1 MAYQFESGN
10 WEHISKVKSNQF
22 ICWNCNHKIA
32 SENAYWSSYGYDK
45 KVQSLI
51 FICPNCNAPII
62 IDDER
67 KQVLLPLP
75 GKEIKKLPKNIKNVY
90 DEVRKCMQS
99 NSFTGAVM
107 LMRKIIM
114 NIAVHEGADK
124 NKSFAEYIDYL
135 CDNGIVHKKS
145 KNKADSVRELGNNAN
160 HEIENRTQEEAQNCF
175 EFIELLLM
183 ANYEFADVEEENGN
197 KS

>member
-1 MAYQFESGN
+1 MTYNFGDSPWRNEESL
-10 WEHISKVKSNQF
+10 ISLSF
-22 ICWNCNHKIA
+22 ICWNCNNQVASDRGYKTHNDNLRKKIYLCPHCHA
-32 SENAYWSSYGYDK
+32 PNVYDSNGK
-45 KVQSLI
+45 AILS
-51 FICPNCNAPII
+51 F
-62 IDDER
+62 
-67 KQVLLPLP
+67 LP
-75 GKEIKKLPKNIKNVY
+75 GKEIKKLPENIKNIY

-114 NIAVHEGADK
+114 NIAVHEGAEK

-145 KNKADSVRELGNNAN
+145 KKKADSVRKLGNDAN

-183 ANYEFADVEEENGN
+183 ANYEFADDSGSNGDKN
-197 KS
+197 A

>member
-1 MAYQFESGN
+1 MTDIYKFGDSAWRNEEFLPSR
-10 WEHISKVKSNQF
+10 SF
-22 ICWNCNHKIA
+22 ICWNCNNNVASDKGYRTGDNNSSKKIFLCPHCYA
-32 SENAYWSSYGYDK
+32 PNVYDVNGK
-45 KVQSLI
+45 AINS
-51 FICPNCNAPII
+51 
-62 IDDER
+62 
-67 KQVLLPLP
+67 PLP
-75 GKEIKKLPKNIKNVY
+75 GKEIKKLPENISNVY

-114 NIAVHEGADK
+114 NIAVHEEAEK
-124 NKSFAEYIDYL
+124 NKSFVEYIDYL

-145 KNKADSVRELGNNAN
+145 KSKADSIRELGNNAN

-183 ANYEFADVEEENGN
+183 ANYEFADEESLNN
-197 KS
+197 

>member
-1 MAYQFESGN
+1 MSIYNFRDSSWKNVEAL
-10 WEHISKVKSNQF
+10 ISLPFV
-22 ICWNCNHKIA
+22 CWNCNNLVASDKGYKTHNDNLKKKI
-32 SENAYWSSYGYDK
+32 Y
-45 KVQSLI
+45 L
-51 FICPNCNAPII
+51 CPHCNAPNVYDSDGKAI
-62 IDDER
+62 
-67 KQVLLPLP
+67 LSSLT
-75 GKEIKKLPKNIKNVY
+75 GKEIKKLPENIKNVY

-114 NIAVHEGADK
+114 NIAVHEGAEK
-124 NKSFAEYIDYL
+124 NKNFAEYIDYL

-183 ANYEFADVEEENGN
+183 ANYEFADAGEENGN